1 MHTSAHMK
9 IETLSLP
16 GIRLI
21 KPQRFFD
28 QRGFFSETF
37 HKQRYIDMGI
47 RCEFVQDN
55 HSFSQRGSLRG
66 MHFQRFPGQA
76 KLIWVLQGVI
86 FDVVVDICPE
96 SATFGKWLGV
106 YLDEEKGEQ
115 LFIPTGYAHG
125 FCVISET
132 AHVCYKV
139 SSPFDPMEEKGFR
152 YDDPDVGIQW
162 PLSAFNLSE
171 KDHKQPFLRQIL

>member
-1 MHTSAHMK
+1 MK

-16 GIRLI
+16 GISLI

-37 HKQRYIDMGI
+37 HKQRYSEKGI
-47 RCEFVQDN
+47 HCEFVQDN
-55 HSFSQRGSLRG
+55 HSFSQRGTLRG
-66 MHFQRFPGQA
+66 MHFQRTPGQA
-76 KLIWVLQGVI
+76 KLIWVMQGVI
-86 FDVVVDICPE
+86 FDVVVDICPTR
-96 SATFGKWLGV
+96 STFGKWLGV
-106 YLDEEKGEQ
+106 YLDAEKGEQ

-139 SSPFDPMEEKGFR
+139 SSSFDPLEEKGFR
-152 YDDPDVGIQW
+152 YDDPDIGIKW
-162 PLSAFNLSE
+162 PLSSVILSE
-171 KDHKQPFLRQIL
+171 RDRNQPFLRQII